1 MMVLKL
7 LMKIGNP
14 RKTDDSLKISDKR
27 SRPNK
32 ILEVNVKLETPISRR
47 FKDATCGRVETKV
60 KVAVFNVLTACL
72 EEENIN
78 WRGSEGECG
87 GGRPV

>member
-60 KVAVFNVLTACL
+60 KFAVFNVLTACL
-72 EEENIN
+72 EEKNIN